1 MNERIVILGGGESGT
16 GAAILA
22 KAKGYDVFVS
32 DQAPLKDNY
41 RNDLVAHGIAFE
53 EGGHTEEK
61 ILTANLI
68 IKSPGIPKKT
78 DIVKKAKARKIAIID
93 EIEFACRYLKGKIIA
108 ITGTNGKTT
117 TTLLTYH
124 LLKTAGL
131 NVALAGNVG
140 ESLARK
146 VADGD
151 HEWYV
156 LEISSFQL
164 DGTKKFHPHIG
175 VLLNITPDHLDR
187 YDNKMANYVN
197 SKFRLIK
204 NMTSKD
210 YFIYFVDDKVSGEE
224 ARQRSTEAYRVEIS
238 LDPEAFTSSHFDGK
252 KMVFQF
258 GKKKFKIAQSETTLK
273 GVHNLVNTMA
283 AVSAAYLAKVPDAMI
298 KEALKTFKNAP
309 HRLES
314 IATINGVE
322 FVNDSKATNVDS
334 VIYALGSYDQPLVWI
349 AGGQDKGNDYN
360 LIKDEVKKKV
370 KTLICLGRDNTKLKN
385 FFDSVVPKV
394 IDAHD
399 VKSVV
404 KMALENAKHG
414 DVVLLSPACAS
425 FDLFKNYM
433 DRGDQFRNA
442 VLQLKDEKENVNV

>member
-1 MNERIVILGGGESGT
+1 MNERVVILGGGESGT

-22 KAKGYDVFVS
+22 KAKGYEVFVS
-32 DQAPLKDNY
+32 DQGQLKENY
-41 RNDLVAHGIAFE
+41 RNDLVAQAIAFE

-61 ILTANLI
+61 VLSANLI

-78 DIVKKAKARKIAIID
+78 EIVKKAKARKIQIID

-117 TTLLTYH
+117 TTLLTHH

-131 NVALAGNVG
+131 DVALAGNVG

-146 VADGD
+146 VAAGD

-175 VLLNITPDHLDR
+175 ILLNITPDHLDR
-187 YDNKMANYVN
+187 YDNKMANYIN

-204 NMTSKD
+204 NMTSRD
-210 YFIYFVDDKVSGEE
+210 YFIYFLDDKVSGEE

-238 LDPEAFTSSHFDGK
+238 LDHEAITSAHYDGK

-258 GKKKFKIAQSETTLK
+258 GKKKFRIAQSETTLK

-283 AVSAAYLAKVPDAMI
+283 AVSAAYLAKVPDAAI
-298 KEALKTFKNAP
+298 KEGLKTFKNAP
-309 HRLES
+309 HRLEP

-334 VIYALGSYDQPLVWI
+334 VIYALGSYDQPLIWI

-360 LIKDEVKKKV
+360 LIREDVKKKV
-370 KTLICLGRDNTKLKN
+370 KTLICLGKDNSKLRS
-385 FFDSVVPKV
+385 FFEPVVPKV
-394 IDAHD
+394 LDTQD

-404 KMALENAKHG
+404 KMALENAKPG

-433 DRGDQFRNA
+433 DRGDQFRDA
-442 VLQLKDEKENVNV
+442 VLQLKEEKENVNA